1 MRRLATVWLI
11 AAILIGAFGVASSTR
26 AQGSQ
31 PRITIWTKF
40 NADNPQN
47 AQDTW
52 TKDTIEAYKKD
63 TGNEV
68 ENVFQPY
75 DQINSKL
82 NLAVQAG
89 GEVPDLSY
97 VDGQFL
103 GFYANNGTL
112 IDLTDWIKAQAWFK
126 DLTPAAISACTTPD
140 GKIICVPTSTPTS
153 LIYYWK
159 AYYPNGFPATA
170 EDLLTEAARLKKE
183 NKYAVTFN
191 GTGVFGLE
199 VSYYSLIKSAG
210 AKIND
215 DKGYAAWA
223 NPEMVKV
230 IDYVRSLFA
239 GGYVP
244 QIALAGGFDYEN
256 AFKNANAGALLAGSW
271 SYVFGFPVTSPDGKK
286 YDLGADSILAAAKE
300 GKAGFTAP
308 LAFKGGKPA
317 ADVYATAW
325 GIPQGSKNVDAAK
338 AFIAYTMQTNV
349 NAAFG
354 VGYGALPSLT
364 SARGADA
371 FKTDYWTTVSDI
383 IDKYGTPMPFLIDY
397 DRGMNALADVFA
409 KCLADPKLDAMKA
422 LQDAQD
428 NYNKA
433 LQ

>member
-1 MRRLATVWLI
+1 MRHLITVLLI
-11 AAILIGAFGVASSTR
+11 TTVMIGALGAASSTR

-31 PRITIWTKF
+31 PKITIWTKF
-40 NADNPQN
+40 NSANPQN
-47 AQDTW
+47 AQDNW
-52 TKDTIEAYKKD
+52 TKDTIDSYKKD
-63 TGNEV
+63 TGSEV

-82 NLAVQAG
+82 NLAVQSG
-89 GEVPDLSY
+89 GEVPDMSY

-112 IDLTDWIKAQAWFK
+112 IDLTDWIKAQSWFK
-126 DLTPAAISACTTPD
+126 DLTPAAVSACTTPD

-159 AYYPNGFPATA
+159 AHYPNGFPASA
-170 EDLLTEAARLKKE
+170 EELLTEAARLKKDG
-183 NKYAVTFN
+183 KYALTFN
-191 GTGVFGLE
+191 GVGVFGLE
-199 VSYYSLIKSAG
+199 VSYYSLLKSAG
-210 AKIND
+210 ATIND
-215 DKGYAAWA
+215 DKGHANWA
-223 NPEMVKV
+223 NKEMVKV
-230 IDYVRSLFA
+230 IDYVRGLFKE
-239 GGYVP
+239 GYAP

-256 AFKNANAGALLAGSW
+256 VFKSADAGALLAGSW

-286 YDLGADSILAAAKE
+286 YDLGADSILTAAKE

-317 ADVYATAW
+317 ANVYATAW
-325 GIPQGSKNVDAAK
+325 GIPKGSKNVDAAK
-338 AFIAYTMQTNV
+338 AFITYTMQTKV

-354 VGYGALPSLT
+354 VGYGALPALT

-371 FKTDYWTTVSDI
+371 FKTDYWKTVGEI

-409 KCLADPKLDAMKA
+409 KCLADPKLDAMKT
-422 LQDAQD
+422 LQDAQE
-428 NYNKA
+428 NYNKSI
-433 LQ
+433 Q